1 MIAIKYTDT
10 ALDAIAEHIDRQL
23 ARGDIVTLTR
33 SQILALLEAAHARE

>member
-10 ALDAIAEHIDRQL
+10 SLPAIEEHVARQL

-33 SQILALLEAAHARE
+33 SQILALLEAARHE